1 MNINEEG
8 FPELLFHVVTDNVRY
23 DLEVNEQNLLVI
35 DEERAELYHL
45 YTPLRR
51 SAQPYLRETV
61 NAKFSINEYSEIT
74 SDRLFYIVGFDVV
87 TVINPFWTN
96 TNAVYQE
103 FKFEGLVV
111 FIDAVN
117 IEGRE
122 LLFVHT
128 TKEMFVYVI
137 RESPVLIVE
146 WPAHQHDFNMT
157 ISAYNNFTKSE
168 NYNYT
173 YTILLT
179 NETEIT
185 PTSKFN
191 AE

>member
-1 MNINEEG
+1 MAININQEG

-35 DEERAELYHL
+35 DEERAELYYL

-87 TVINPFWTN
+87 TVINPLWTK

-128 TKEMFVYVI
+128 TK
-137 RESPVLIVE
+137 
-146 WPAHQHDFNMT
+146 
-157 ISAYNNFTKSE
+157 
-168 NYNYT
+168 
-173 YTILLT
+173 
-179 NETEIT
+179 
-185 PTSKFN
+185 
-191 AE
+191 

>member
-1 MNINEEG
+1 MAININEEL

-35 DEERAELYHL
+35 DEERTELYQL

-87 TVINPFWTN
+87 TVINPFWAN

-128 TKEMFVYVI
+128 TK
-137 RESPVLIVE
+137 
-146 WPAHQHDFNMT
+146 
-157 ISAYNNFTKSE
+157 
-168 NYNYT
+168 
-173 YTILLT
+173 
-179 NETEIT
+179 
-185 PTSKFN
+185 
-191 AE
+191 